1 MIFLLMIDQLKFR
14 EIHLFIAFYQTFY
27 EIFDII
33 QRFHKIFDKNTDLLC
48 I

>member
-14 EIHLFIAFYQTFY
+14 EIHFIIAIYITFD